1 MPRTKTQVSSSRAG
15 ISTRAD
21 RAKVGRSSRKSM
33 LDKVMEAAPRNLE
46 KITESPELIAR
57 RLRGSPIGMALLA
70 GASSFFLGRLL
81 IQYYQNHPEIGEFV
95 RENVDSVGAKIRDFR
110 GVDVDT
116 DVNARH

>member
-1 MPRTKTQVSSSRAG
+1 MPRTKTQASSVRASN
-15 ISTRAD
+15 STRAD
-21 RAKVGRSSRKSM
+21 RAKGGRNSRKSM
-33 LDKVMEAAPRNLE
+33 FNKVMEAAPRKLE
-46 KITESPELIAR
+46 NITESPELIAR

-70 GASSFFLGRLL
+70 GAGSFILGRLL

-110 GVDVDT
+110 GVNLDT